1 MMRLLLILGLIMI
14 AKGDFTS
21 LVAESNKEFPRNSEG
36 SIVELKD
43 GAAGASVPDRRETL
57 LLAWTRF
64 YGGSGDAAS
73 ANIAA
78 MTSKDG
84 GRTWSKPYVIQE
96 NTGKQNVMSVSLLR
110 LKSGKIGMY
119 YLEKNAGDDLR
130 VFQRCSSDE
139 AKTWSAPREVTLQKG
154 YHVMN
159 NDRVVQLS
167 TGRIICPVSYGV
179 DISKSPWCL
188 IAFCLYSDDEGKT
201 WHKSTPNLT
210 APMAGAMEPGVVELA
225 NGDLLMIIRTQ
236 MGTIYESTS
245 KNKGMTWS
253 QPMPTTIKSP
263 SAPATIKRIPASRDL
278 LIVWNNNYQADHPGF
293 GKRTPL
299 TAAIS
304 TDNGKTWE
312 HVKNIETEPDHSY
325 AYTSLLFVKKN
336 VLLTY
341 YDEIPGGLGW
351 SLRFRSIPLKWFYEP
366 NG

>member
-1 MMRLLLILGLIMI
+1 MI

-21 LVAESNKEFPRNSEG
+21 LVATSNKEFPRHSEG

-43 GAAGASVPDRRETL
+43 GTQ

-64 YGGSGDAAS
+64 TGGAADHAT

-84 GRTWSKPYVIQE
+84 GRTWSAPHVIQE

-119 YLEKNAGDDLR
+119 YLEKNANDDLR
-130 VFQRCSSDE
+130 VYQRYSSDE
-139 AKTWSAPREVTLQKG
+139 AKSWSPPQEVTLQKG

-167 TGRIICPVSYGV
+167 TGRIICPVSYGA
-179 DISKSPWCL
+179 DISKPGSA
-188 IAFCLYSDDEGKT
+188 ISFCLYSDDEGKS
-201 WHKSTPNLT
+201 WHRSIPDLH
-210 APMAGAMEPGVVELA
+210 APQRGAMEPGVVELS

-236 MGTIYESTS
+236 VGTIYESTS
-245 KNKGMTWS
+245 RNKGMTWS
-253 QPMPTTIKSP
+253 EARP
-263 SAPATIKRIPASRDL
+263 SKVMAPEAPATIKRIPGTKDL
-278 LIVWNNNYQADHPGF
+278 LLVWNNKF
-293 GKRTPL
+293 EEGKGHGGLRTPL

-304 TDNGKTWE
+304 KDNGKTWIN
-312 HVKNIETEPDHSY
+312 VKNIESDPTHTY
-325 AYTSLLFVKKN
+325 AYTSIAFVKKN

-341 YDEIPGGLGW
+341 YDGIPGGLGW
-351 SLRFRSIPLKWFYEP
+351 SLRFRSIPLSWFYSE
-366 NG
+366 